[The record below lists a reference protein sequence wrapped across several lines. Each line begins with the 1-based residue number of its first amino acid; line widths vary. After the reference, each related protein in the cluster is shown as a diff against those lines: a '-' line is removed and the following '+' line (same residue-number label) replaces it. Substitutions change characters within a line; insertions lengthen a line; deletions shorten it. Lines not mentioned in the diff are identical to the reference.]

1 MKLFLAANLVN
12 FENWGANGQFR
23 ILLSQQGGELEKLIR
38 KLGPSIDKARP
49 FYDAKGGADEL
60 HKKCLEAAAQF
71 HRATDIHRAARET
84 VTSVENR
91 YEKDVN
97 FDSTWQ
103 EVLNHATIQVM
114 EAEKKKSDSERC
126 HRALAE
132 RFYEAEKKVYE
143 LRKLLE
149 KDILKSK
156 PYFDMKNRLNAAL
169 SEVKTRTVKLQSSI
183 SGAKRA
189 YSLALSNLEMIS
201 EEIHRKRTPGVGAE
215 ADERSIS
222 GASSSAD

>member
-1 MKLFLAANLVN
+1 
-12 FENWGANGQFR
+12 
-23 ILLSQQGGELEKLIR
+23 
-38 KLGPSIDKARP
+38 
-49 FYDAKGGADEL
+49 
-60 HKKCLEAAAQF
+60 
-71 HRATDIHRAARET
+71 
-84 VTSVENR
+84 
-91 YEKDVN
+91 
-97 FDSTWQ
+97 
-103 EVLNHATIQVM
+103 M
-114 EAEKKKSDSERC
+114 EAEKKKSDSESC

-169 SEVKTRTVKLQSSI
+169 SEVKTRTVNLQSGI
-183 SGAKRA
+183 SAAKRA

-215 ADERSIS
+215 DERSRSGS
-222 GASSSAD
+222 GASSSAE